1 MRKVLKVLGYA
12 LLVLVVAVASFA
24 AYVQLSPIPRYP
36 VPQVAF
42 TADRTPE
49 RVERGGR
56 LVRTTCA
63 MCHADPTTSVLT
75 GRVMAEQD
83 AAVGPTFVKNITG
96 HPVKGIGAWSDA
108 EIAYLI
114 RTGVRRDGQMTPPW
128 MPKLPLLA
136 DEDLKDIIAFLR
148 SDDPLV
154 KAADVDDR
162 ESEPTFLTKFLYR
175 VAFKPYP
182 WPAQPIAAPSPSDKL
197 ALGRYLVN
205 ARLVCHA
212 CHAPDFSKVNDLE
225 PEKTPGYLGGGNP
238 MQDLSGHKVYSANIT
253 PDQETGIGNWTEEQ
267 FRRTLRVGLRPDNRP
282 LRYPMPLMPELTD
295 DEVSAVYAYLRTV
308 PALHIP
314 RKATETAQ
322 VPTGASRGQQVYYKY
337 SCNSC
342 HGETGLGL
350 HDLRGAAKRYPTDAE
365 IIAFVKHPERT
376 KPRIKMPTWD
386 GVIQE
391 DEYAPLAAH
400 VRSLGK

>member
-1 MRKVLKVLGYA
+1 
-12 LLVLVVAVASFA
+12 
-24 AYVQLSPIPRYP
+24 
-36 VPQVAF
+36 
-42 TADRTPE
+42 
-49 RVERGGR
+49 
-56 LVRTTCA
+56 
-63 MCHADPTTSVLT
+63 
-75 GRVMAEQD
+75 
-83 AAVGPTFVKNITG
+83 
-96 HPVKGIGAWSDA
+96 
-108 EIAYLI
+108 
-114 RTGVRRDGQMTPPW
+114 

-136 DEDLKDIIAFLR
+136 DEDLKDVIAFLR

-182 WPAQPIAAPSPSDKL
+182 WPPQPVAVPPPSDKL

-253 PDQETGIGNWTEEQ
+253 PDQETGIGRWTEEQ

-308 PALHIP
+308 PPLHNP
-314 RKATETAQ
+314 RKATETAT

-342 HGETGLGL
+342 HGERGLGL
-350 HDLRGAAKRYPTDAE
+350 HDLRGAAQRYPTHAE
-365 IIAFVKHPERT
+365 IIAFIKHPERT